1 MVGLHRLAQCVI
13 PMVYWICRVEFG
25 VVLTM
30 LLELPPQRHRW
41 RSLLLMASAAA
52 GVSQGA
58 VSQGAVYR
66 GAVYR
71 GDGDGGGYRMKKE
84 REKES
89 SLAIAVL
96 SRPIPIEQIPTL
108 QH

>member
-66 GAVYR
+66 G
-71 GDGDGGGYRMKKE
+71 DGGGYRMKKE